1 MITMGKEKNVVR
13 KTVKSITEC
22 CLREITLSKY
32 LTI

>member
-1 MITMGKEKNVVR
+1 MGKEKNVAR

-32 LTI
+32 LI